1 MKNLIFVI
9 SVMFIYGCNTNP
21 NYERNLATA
30 KKLFELH
37 GKEDID
43 GQLALI
49 SDKIQSNSSMYGS
62 ETAGYDQ
69 YVNMLK
75 GYHAAFDN
83 IKYTA
88 NIWLPGTDSLGN
100 LDGSVRTYGNWT
112 GVNVATGKE
121 LNLHG
126 YWYMN
131 FDEDGK
137 VIGQGDYFDFGGM
150 INAVYPKNLVFI
162 QIAVKKGKKDE
173 MIKLLKSERGIPTTV
188 AYDGAIRYEMAFN
201 DETNTVH
208 LVGEWENYEKYGEY
222 LNWRMTEDDFNTM
235 DQEHLTAFQR
245 MFEET
250 YTHGFNGEDNR
261 HVNAVNIMIDGL
273 RNGTITLEN
282 GSFRIPGVG
291 QERTVAVPVESIT
304 PLYLD
309 QLGNADPNVP

>member
-37 GKEDID
+37 GKEDLD
-43 GQLALI
+43 GQLELI
-49 SDKIQSNSSMYGS
+49 SDKIQSNSSLYGS

-83 IKYTA
+83 VKYTA

-137 VIGQGDYFDFGGM
+137 VIGQGDYFDFGGI

-173 MIKLLKSERGIPTTV
+173 IIKSMNKRIKTGKTKTFGPGDIERYTDLMSSDFETKTGPFFDKIRAREIAKQKAAELKKLKG
-188 AYDGAIRYEMAFN
+188 
-201 DETNTVH
+201 
-208 LVGEWENYEKYGEY
+208 KK
-222 LNWRMTEDDFNTM
+222 
-235 DQEHLTAFQR
+235 
-245 MFEET
+245 
-250 YTHGFNGEDNR
+250 
-261 HVNAVNIMIDGL
+261 
-273 RNGTITLEN
+273 
-282 GSFRIPGVG
+282 
-291 QERTVAVPVESIT
+291 
-304 PLYLD
+304 
-309 QLGNADPNVP
+309 

>member
-1 MKNLIFVI
+1 
-9 SVMFIYGCNTNP
+9 
-21 NYERNLATA
+21 
-30 KKLFELH
+30 
-37 GKEDID
+37 
-43 GQLALI
+43 
-49 SDKIQSNSSMYGS
+49 
-62 ETAGYDQ
+62 
-69 YVNMLK
+69 MLN

-83 IKYTA
+83 VKYTA

-173 MIKLLKSERGIPTTV
+173 IIELLKSERGIPTTV
-188 AYDGAIRYEMAFN
+188 SYDGAIRYEMAFN

-222 LNWRMTEDDFNTM
+222 LNWRMTEDDFISQMVPLMVGGANG
-235 DQEHLTAFQR
+235 LTVLQPNSS
-245 MFEET
+245 
-250 YTHGFNGEDNR
+250 YT
-261 HVNAVNIMIDGL
+261 
-273 RNGTITLEN
+273 
-282 GSFRIPGVG
+282 SF
-291 QERTVAVPVESIT
+291 
-304 PLYLD
+304 
-309 QLGNADPNVP
+309 